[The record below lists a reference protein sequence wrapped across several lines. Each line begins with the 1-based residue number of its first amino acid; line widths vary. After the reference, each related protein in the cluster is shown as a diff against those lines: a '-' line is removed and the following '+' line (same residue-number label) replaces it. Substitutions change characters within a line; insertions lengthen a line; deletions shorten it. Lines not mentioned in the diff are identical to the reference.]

1 MRRVYLDNNATT
13 PVLPEILEAMQPY
26 FGEHFGNA
34 SSIHHH
40 GQETR
45 AAVER
50 SRESVAALLGCRASE
65 IVFTGG
71 GTEAD
76 NLAVF
81 GLVQPGDHIITSTI
95 EHHAVLN
102 SCKHL
107 EARYLKSEGYDVTY
121 IPVDGRCQVDPDDV
135 RRALRPNTKLITI
148 MMANNET
155 GVLQPV
161 HEIGKIASE
170 ADVHFHTDAVQA
182 AGKVAIDVKQIGC
195 DLLSISGHKM
205 HAPQG
210 VGALYVG
217 KGTRLE
223 PMLYG
228 GRHERSRRA
237 GTENVPGIVGLGKA
251 AELAKQALQRGDAE
265 KTSAMR
271 DRIESKILAE
281 VEAIGI
287 NGESAPRVPNTSNI
301 YFDYIDGEALIIA
314 LDLKG
319 LAVSTGAACSS
330 GAMEPSHVLTAMGL
344 RPDRARA
351 SIRFSLGKQNTQED
365 VDFALDLI
373 PSTVARLRELSPV
386 YNREAVSR

>member
-13 PVLPEILEAMQPY
+13 PVLPEVFEAMGPY

-50 SRESVAALLGCRASE
+50 ARESVAAFVGCRASE
-65 IVFTGG
+65 IVFTSG
-71 GTEAD
+71 GTEGD
-76 NLAVF
+76 NLAIF
-81 GLVQPGDHIITSTI
+81 GLTRAGDHVLTSTI

-102 SCKHL
+102 ACKHL
-107 EARYLKSEGYDVTY
+107 ESGGCEITYLR
-121 IPVDGRCQVDPDDV
+121 VDGRGQVDPDEV

-161 HEIGKIASE
+161 VEIGKIAAE
-170 ADVHFHTDAVQA
+170 ADVYFHTDAVQA
-182 AGKVAIDVKQIGC
+182 AGKVAIDVKQIEC

-210 VGALYVG
+210 VGALYVR
-217 KGTRLE
+217 KGTVLQ

-237 GTENVPGIVGLGKA
+237 GTENVPGIVALGKA
-251 AELAKQALQRGDAE
+251 AEVAREALQRNDAAG
-265 KTSAMR
+265 TAIMR
-271 DRIESKILAE
+271 DRIEQTILQA
-281 VEAIGI
+281 VEATGV
-287 NGESAPRVPNTSNI
+287 NGEGAPRVPNTTSI
-301 YFDYIDGEALIIA
+301 YFEYIDGEALVIA

-330 GAMEPSHVLTAMGL
+330 GAIEPSHVLIAMGM
-344 RPDRARA
+344 RPERARA
-351 SIRFSLGKQNTQED
+351 SIRFSLGKQNKAED
-365 VDFALDLI
+365 AEFALSLVPEI
-373 PSTVARLRELSPV
+373 VARLRELSPV
-386 YNREAVSR
+386 YNKQAVSN

>member
-13 PVLPEILEAMQPY
+13 PVLPEVLEAMRPY

-50 SRESVAALLGCRASE
+50 ARESVAALLGCRPAE
-65 IVFTGG
+65 VVFTSG

-76 NLAVF
+76 NLAIA
-81 GLVQPGDHIITSTI
+81 GLVRPGDHVVSSTI

-102 SCKHL
+102 SCKRL
-107 EARYLKSEGYDVTY
+107 EERGIEVTY
-121 IPVDGRCQVDPDDV
+121 VPVDGRGLVDPNDI
-135 RRALRPNTKLITI
+135 RRAIRPNTRLVTI

-161 HEIGKIASE
+161 AEIGKVCAE
-170 ADVHFHTDAVQA
+170 ADVYFHTDAVQA
-182 AGKVAIDVKQIGC
+182 ASKIPIRVKEIGC
-195 DLLSISGHKM
+195 DLLSISGHKF

-210 VGALYVG
+210 VGALFVR
-217 KGTRLE
+217 KGTTLE
-223 PMLYG
+223 PLFHG
-228 GRHERSRRA
+228 GSHERSRRA

-251 AELAKQALQRGDAE
+251 AELALKGFEQRNDRDIAE
-265 KTSAMR
+265 LR
-271 DRIESKILAE
+271 DRLESSILQN
-281 VEAIGI
+281 VESAGV
-287 NGESAPRVPNTSNI
+287 NSQGAPRVPNTSNI
-301 YFDYIDGEALIIA
+301 YFDYIEGEALIIS

-330 GAMEPSHVLTAMGL
+330 GAIEPSHVLTAMGL

-351 SIRFSLGKQNTQED
+351 SIRFSLGKQNTAED
-365 VDFALDLI
+365 VDFAVQLV
-373 PSTVARLRELSPV
+373 PASVARLRELSPL
-386 YNREAVSR
+386 YNKTATQTV